1 MAPHF
6 SEDKNDDFGAA
17 VAQFRRALDR
27 RVDAHLRTHPHAGL
41 PRAARAAAPRFSTL
55 FGQTRPWALAVAV
68 ALVIAAI
75 GAAIVWP
82 RGVRVYAAGADGLEV
97 TLADDSRVEMR
108 AHSEMIVGRASD
120 GIQIDLKDGDI
131 IVSAAEQRDR
141 HLYVR
146 TKDMT
151 VGVDG
156 TVLLMNAGRDG
167 SRVAVIA
174 GEVRVRE
181 GSVETRLR
189 PGEEVATSPTIAL
202 RPLTEAILWSRNA
215 DAHLAILE
223 SFRRGI
229 AQTAG
234 PLSPVGPPAERQRGA
249 GAASPAAVEFEEA
262 SIRECDP
269 DNLPALPAGA
279 RGGGANSFYMT
290 PGRTYALCMTPA
302 TLIRTA
308 YGYGP
313 AELDFMIRGGP
324 GRGLTAG
331 NVLGL
336 GVESGVRVRGG
347 PDWVRNESYTIEAV
361 ADGAADGPAMSGPM
375 LRALLAN
382 RFKLK
387 VHVETE
393 QVPVFALSVAPSGLK
408 MKAVQANGISPD
420 GFIRGAIST
429 DACEPGPPPDVP
441 AVRIRRSFVEVRRG
455 EKPSCGVG
463 TWLNGPNFVLVGGA
477 AGIPALGRV
486 LGARLGNVRVVDNT
500 GITDLFNF
508 IVEFVL
514 DENTPAGPIN
524 LVPRQMAADP
534 SSVPRG
540 STVFKALEEQLG
552 LKLEPARAPREF
564 IVIDQ
569 IERPSPN

>member
-1 MAPHF
+1 MKREQQANSDGDVLANVGESLREWSPSRDEERGALERVWTGLRWKANQVPAEVVRSVELGPRPAPHF
-6 SEDKNDDFGAA
+6 S
-17 VAQFRRALDR
+17 
-27 RVDAHLRTHPHAGL
+27 
-41 PRAARAAAPRFSTL
+41 
-55 FGQTRPWALAVAV
+55 TRPWALAVAA

-75 GAAIVWP
+75 GGALGGNMVWP

-141 HLYVR
+141 PLYVR

-189 PGEEVATSPTIAL
+189 AGEEVATSPTIAR

-269 DNLPALPAGA
+269 DNLPAVPAGA
-279 RGGGANSFYMT
+279 RG
-290 PGRTYALCMTPA
+290 
-302 TLIRTA
+302 
-308 YGYGP
+308 
-313 AELDFMIRGGP
+313 
-324 GRGLTAG
+324 
-331 NVLGL
+331 
-336 GVESGVRVRGG
+336 
-347 PDWVRNESYTIEAV
+347 
-361 ADGAADGPAMSGPM
+361 
-375 LRALLAN
+375 
-382 RFKLK
+382 
-387 VHVETE
+387 
-393 QVPVFALSVAPSGLK
+393 
-408 MKAVQANGISPD
+408 
-420 GFIRGAIST
+420 
-429 DACEPGPPPDVP
+429 
-441 AVRIRRSFVEVRRG
+441 
-455 EKPSCGVG
+455 
-463 TWLNGPNFVLVGGA
+463 
-477 AGIPALGRV
+477 
-486 LGARLGNVRVVDNT
+486 
-500 GITDLFNF
+500 
-508 IVEFVL
+508 
-514 DENTPAGPIN
+514 
-524 LVPRQMAADP
+524 
-534 SSVPRG
+534 
-540 STVFKALEEQLG
+540 
-552 LKLEPARAPREF
+552 
-564 IVIDQ
+564 
-569 IERPSPN
+569 